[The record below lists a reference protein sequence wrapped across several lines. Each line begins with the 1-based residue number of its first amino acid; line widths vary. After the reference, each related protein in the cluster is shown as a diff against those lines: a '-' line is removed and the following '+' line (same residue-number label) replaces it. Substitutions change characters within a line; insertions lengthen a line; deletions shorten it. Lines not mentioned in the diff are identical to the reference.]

1 MAFCSLQHPAAA
13 DAPVAWLRAGLA
25 PHRPADARALQRAVG
40 NHQGHGA
47 PPLTLFRKHT
57 MQQHRPLVRPPQPRP
72 GHALHRL
79 AAVALASLTTF
90 TAGAAW
96 AQDRYSDDL
105 YFYGGLGGGQTR
117 GVFDDPR
124 ITGQVATSNST
135 PFTNYSI
142 ATDRRDAGYKVF
154 LGWQFNRYLG
164 AELGYFN
171 LGKYGFANTTVPD
184 GVLTAE
190 VRAQGAN
197 LDLVGSLPMTERLA
211 LLGRV
216 GTVYARTR
224 SEFTGSGAVLVTN
237 PQPSRREANMKLG
250 VGLQFAFTPGFMVR
264 AEGEDYRVN
273 DAAGSKGHVRLYSVS
288 LVFPI
293 GRSAPLASPVAMPRQ
308 EPTMAWTPAPTPVP
322 APAPAVV
329 AVATPVP
336 MAPALVQ
343 PVAVRRF
350 SHSAESLFGF
360 DSSTVG
366 ATGRAALDGLA
377 AELDGSTYVTI
388 RVEGFSDRIG
398 TADYNQALSVRRAE
412 AVKRYLVDS
421 GRVDPLKISTVGLGE
436 GTPVTKA
443 GDCKGD
449 TQSAA
454 LIACLQ
460 ADRRVEIEVA
470 GTR

>member
-1 MAFCSLQHPAAA
+1 MHQPHRNDSLSPTATAIQRR
-13 DAPVAWLRAGLA
+13 APRRAG
-25 PHRPADARALQRAVG
+25 RARFSALG
-40 NHQGHGA
+40 
-47 PPLTLFRKHT
+47 
-57 MQQHRPLVRPPQPRP
+57 
-72 GHALHRL
+72 L
-79 AAVALASLTTF
+79 AAMATLGTLGTGLAQ
-90 TAGAAW
+90 

-105 YFYGGLGGGQTR
+105 YFYWGLGGGQTR
-117 GVFDDPR
+117 GVFDDQR
-124 ITGQVATSNST
+124 ISDRVASPNGA
-135 PFTNYSI
+135 PFTRYSI

-154 LGWQFNRYLG
+154 MGWQFNRFLG

-171 LGKYGFANTTVPD
+171 LGKYGFANSTTPD
-184 GVLTAE
+184 GLLTAE

-224 SEFTGSGAVLVTN
+224 SEFTGSGAVLVN
-237 PQPSRREANMKLG
+237 DPHPSRREANMKLG
-250 VGLQFAFTPGFMVR
+250 VGLQYAFTPGFMMR

-273 DAAGSKGHVRLYSVS
+273 DAAGGKGHVRMYSVS

-293 GRSAPLASPVAMPRQ
+293 GRSAPMASPIAMPRQ
-308 EPTMAWTPAPTPVP
+308 DPPMTWTPTP
-322 APAPAVV
+322 APAPEPVVV
-329 AVATPVP
+329 AVAAPVP
-336 MAPALVQ
+336 VAPALVQ

-398 TADYNQALSVRRAE
+398 STDYNQALSVRRAE
-412 AVKRYLVDS
+412 AVKRYLVES
-421 GRVDPLKISTVGLGE
+421 GRVDPMKISTVGMGE
-436 GTPVTKA
+436 GTPITKA
-443 GDCKGD
+443 ADCKGEA
-449 TQSAA
+449 QSPA